1 MTLERRR
8 TARRIPRK
16 TGPRKKV
23 SVGYGNG
30 MFLWVSREALAA
42 GLGVSQSSRARQGPL
57 VQYAPA
63 RCLGS
68 AAAPE
73 GTEV

>member
-42 GLGVSQSSRARQGPL
+42 GLGVSQSSLVHLPL